1 MAAPKAPAL
10 PAILLANDL
19 LTGDVV
25 FRTLN
30 GWSRDPKDARV
41 VESIEAAQVLE
52 AEGAA
57 AMAQNAVIDAYL
69 VDVDVSEAGLPVPRH
84 FRERY
89 KILGPSNRPDLG
101 KQAEYPHLGGA
112 RRG

>member
-19 LTGDVV
+19 LSGDVV
-25 FRTLN
+25 FRTAG

-41 VESIEAAQVLE
+41 VETAEAAIALE
-52 AEGAA
+52 AEGKASMAA
-57 AMAQNAVIDAYL
+57 NAVIDAYL
-69 VDVDVSEAGLPVPRH
+69 VDVDVNEAGVPVPRH

-101 KQAEYPHLGGA
+101 KQAEYTHLSSA
-112 RRG
+112 RRA

>member
-25 FRTLN
+25 FRTPE
-30 GWSRDPKDARV
+30 GWSRDPKDAHV
-41 VESIEAAQVLE
+41 ASSVEAARQLE
-52 AEGAA
+52 AEAAA
-57 AMAQNAVIDAYL
+57 AMARNEVIDAYL
-69 VDVDVSEAGLPVPRH
+69 VDVDVSANAIPVPRH

-89 KILGPSNRPDLG
+89 KILGPSNRLDLG
-101 KQAEYPHLGGA
+101 KQAEFPHLA
-112 RRG
+112 DAHRG